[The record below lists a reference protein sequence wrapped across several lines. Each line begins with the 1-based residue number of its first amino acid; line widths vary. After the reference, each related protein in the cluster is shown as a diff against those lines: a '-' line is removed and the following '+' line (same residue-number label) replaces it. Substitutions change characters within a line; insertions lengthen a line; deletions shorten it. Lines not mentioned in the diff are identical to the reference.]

1 MKYLPLGSV
10 VMTARSTHPFMI
22 IARMFKKP
30 GKQEYFDYRGV
41 PYPEGNINPENIQ
54 CFDREDITE
63 ILFVG
68 YECEIEERFQEYL
81 SLKRGRT

>member
-41 PYPEGNINPENIQ
+41 PYPEGNINPE
-54 CFDREDITE
+54 
-63 ILFVG
+63 
-68 YECEIEERFQEYL
+68 
-81 SLKRGRT
+81 K